1 MDILLRIGNSLEK
14 AGILFLKGLSN
25 KYLAFLFISFVFV
38 ISYLIFPVLW
48 KYIFTALISY
58 FAATLFMRYLLDHG
72 VFRTRHSR
80 EGRISEGHRFMI
92 FVCVII
98 LATIFS
104 DWLAGYISN
113 LSLTYPG
120 DKIMIVAI
128 QTIAVLGLVFLD
140 LEFKI

>member
-1 MDILLRIGNSLEK
+1 MDILLHLGNSLEK
-14 AGILFLKGLSN
+14 AGALFLKGLSN

-58 FAATLFMRYLLDHG
+58 FAATIFMRYLLYRG
-72 VFRTRHSR
+72 VFRARHSR
-80 EGRISEGHRFMI
+80 EGRISEGHRFMV

-113 LSLTYPG
+113 LSMMYPS
-120 DKIMIVAI
+120 DRIIIVAI

-140 LEFKI
+140 LEFEI